1 MRALPPHSLTA
12 HLRRYLL
19 TTHLV
24 GAVHLEVG
32 HGEGRLV
39 HGLLRVSNGVRVGLG
54 LQAVHRDLLTM
65 ALLILTMALTH
76 YGPTVSSCSRSYV
89 SASTAPTT
97 CGAATWLGSGLGLGL
112 GLGQG

>member
-1 MRALPPHSLTA
+1 M
-12 HLRRYLL
+12 L

-39 HGLLRVSNGVRVGLG
+39 HRLLRGSNGVRGGVRAGLG

-65 ALLILTMALTH
+65 ALLILTMALLTMALLTMALLILTMALLTMALLTMALLILTMALLTMAL
-76 YGPTVSSCSRSYV
+76 P
-89 SASTAPTT
+89 
-97 CGAATWLGSGLGLGL
+97 
-112 GLGQG
+112 